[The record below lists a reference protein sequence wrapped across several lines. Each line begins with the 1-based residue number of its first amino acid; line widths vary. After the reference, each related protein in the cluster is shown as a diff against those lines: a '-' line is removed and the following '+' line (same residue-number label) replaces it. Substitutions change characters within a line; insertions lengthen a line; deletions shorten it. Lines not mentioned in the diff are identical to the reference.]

1 MKIYRIT
8 NLNVIYDAL
17 MANKCVL
24 IPTDTII
31 GLLAKNQDVI
41 YEIKQR
47 DRNKKIIR
55 FVADYKLLGDLTVE
69 QKQFLDLF

>member
-24 IPTDTII
+24 TPTDTII